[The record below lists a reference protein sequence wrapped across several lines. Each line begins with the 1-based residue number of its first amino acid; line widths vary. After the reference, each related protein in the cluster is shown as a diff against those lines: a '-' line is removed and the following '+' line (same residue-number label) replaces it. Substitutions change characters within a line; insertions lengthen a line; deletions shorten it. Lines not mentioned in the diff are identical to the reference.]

1 MAGIFLAS
9 SLLACLVMATLLQP
23 MDLANQ
29 EMDLANKEMDLANEE
44 EETSQNLA
52 DKSNEG
58 ISSKMRIEV
67 ETRRESLPR
76 TKQLLITATVRQMT
90 NRDQLLLIPLTL
102 WCGVEQGF
110 FGADFTAVGTL
121 FFDKTLPAYLPT
133 YPCQPF
139 LKRQAQ
145 LSLIP
150 YFPQNCPHGF
160 LHLSLKYIF

>member
-29 EMDLANKEMDLANEE
+29 EMDLPNKE

-52 DKSNEG
+52 DKSKEG
-58 ISSKMRIEV
+58 TSIKKISED
-67 ETRRESLPR
+67 EGRRESLPR
-76 TKQLLITATVRQMT
+76 TKQLLMTATVRQMT

-110 FGADFTAVGTL
+110 FGADFTAVGIL
-121 FFDKTLPAYLPT
+121 SFDNALPTYLPT
-133 YPCQPF
+133 YPCQPKLF
-139 LKRQAQ
+139 
-145 LSLIP
+145 
-150 YFPQNCPHGF
+150 
-160 LHLSLKYIF
+160 